1 MLHFGGLWDVGFQ
14 IWSFSTRFGTRSS
27 RPDTRH
33 SSSCLSF
40 SLISFPLFFF
50 LFFLWSVQKYGGGPR
65 RACGVPHRGI
75 LCRPHCL
82 SFFCFA
88 PQTFSLFFFFSFL
101 FFYFFCFM
109 STLATWHG
117 ILSSSI
123 RPYKQALLARDD
135 HGHAYT
141 E

>member
-50 LFFLWSVQKYGGGPR
+50 SFLSLVRSKVRWWAPACVWCSPQGNFVSPSLLVFLLLCPTNFLVVFLFFFSIFLFFLLHEYASYM
-65 RACGVPHRGI
+65 A
-75 LCRPHCL
+75 
-82 SFFCFA
+82 
-88 PQTFSLFFFFSFL
+88 
-101 FFYFFCFM
+101 
-109 STLATWHG
+109 WHPLV
-117 ILSSSI
+117 INTAI
-123 RPYKQALLARDD
+123 QASPP
-135 HGHAYT
+135 GS
-141 E
+141 